1 MKWIGV
7 KYWANRVLT
16 RPRTFLRAAQ
26 KIGVPA
32 ALSLV
37 RIRMGSR
44 RKVYELRVPQWPH
57 PIYVRGGTSSDA
69 VVLYEIL
76 VTNEYEHIGDLGSPK
91 FIIDGG
97 ANIGLASA
105 YLLNRYPAAS
115 VVAVEPDAETIELC
129 RRNLA
134 SFAGRVTTVQGAI
147 WSRRGDLFLDPSD
160 QEWTATIRSPR
171 DGETA
176 SIQASTMQDLIALG
190 DGKRVDLLKLD
201 VEGSER
207 EIFGPDATEWLS
219 SVENIVV
226 ELHGP
231 DCMERFLSVMSR
243 YRSEMSNR
251 DSVYVCRNIRPL
263 AL

>member
-1 MKWIGV
+1 
-7 KYWANRVLT
+7 LT
-16 RPRTFLRAAQ
+16 RPRTFLRAAR
-26 KIGVPA
+26 KIGLPA

-44 RKVYELRVPQWPH
+44 RTVYELRVPQWPH
-57 PIYVRGGTSSDA
+57 PVYLRGGTSSDT

-76 VTNEYEHIGDLGSPK
+76 VTDEYQHIGDLGSPK

-115 VVAVEPDAETIELC
+115 IVAVEPDAETIEVC

-134 SFAGRVTTVQGAI
+134 SFAGRVTIVHGAI
-147 WSRRGDLFLDPSD
+147 WSRGGDLFLEPNHE
-160 QEWTATIRSPR
+160 EWATTVRSAR
-171 DGETA
+171 AGEAA
-176 SIQASTMQDLIALG
+176 SIKGSTMPELIALG
-190 DGKRVDLLKLD
+190 GGRRLDLLKLD

-207 EIFGPDATEWLS
+207 EIFGPEAQEWLP
-219 SVENIVV
+219 SVDNMVI

-231 DCMERFLSVMSR
+231 DCLERFSSAMAP
-243 YRSEMSNR
+243 YQSEMSNR

>member
-1 MKWIGV
+1 M
-7 KYWANRVLT
+7 ANRIAN
-16 RPRTFLRAAQ
+16 RLRALLRKAR
-26 KIGVPA
+26 KIGVSA
-32 ALSLV
+32 TLSLV
-37 RIRMGSR
+37 RIRLGSR
-44 RKVYELRVPQWPH
+44 RTVYELRVPQWPH
-57 PIYVRGGTSSDA
+57 PIYVRGGSSSDA
-69 VVLYEIL
+69 AVLCEIL
-76 VTNEYEHIGDLGSPK
+76 VTEVYEHVGDLGSPK

-105 YLLNRYPAAS
+105 YFLNRYPAAR

-147 WSRRGDLFLDPSD
+147 WSRSGNLVLEPSD
-160 QEWTATIRSPR
+160 LEWATTVRSPR

-176 SIQASTMQDLIALG
+176 SIKGSTIPDLIALG
-190 DGKRVDLLKLD
+190 GGQRVDLLKLD

-207 EIFGPDATEWLS
+207 EIFGPDAQEWLP
-219 SVENIVV
+219 SVDNIVI

-231 DCMERFLSVMSR
+231 DCRERFLSAMSL
-243 YRSEMSNR
+243 YRSEMSSR
-251 DSVYVCRNIRPL
+251 DAVYLCRNIRRSTAT